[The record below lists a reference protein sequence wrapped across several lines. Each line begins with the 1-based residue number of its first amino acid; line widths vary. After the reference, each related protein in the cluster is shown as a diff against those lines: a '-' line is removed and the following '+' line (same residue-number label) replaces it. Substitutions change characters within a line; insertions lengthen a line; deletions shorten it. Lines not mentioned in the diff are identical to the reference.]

1 MARRR
6 KSTNAPENIVPAL
19 IATSISPPTQP
30 TGDTYEDLVS
40 DGSIGIDSEQVSSGE
55 TPMVLNLMLMGG

>member
-6 KSTNAPENIVPAL
+6 PDVDSPENLVPAL

-40 DGSIGIDSEQVSSGE
+40 DGSIGINSEQVSSGE